1 MDEMSE
7 PAFGSVSAK
16 QIFASPAASAGRM
29 ASFCAGVPENTSA
42 SEPMA
47 EMRIMSATAGDS
59 RAMRSITC
67 TQQCMDTSTPP
78 NSSP

>member
-1 MDEMSE
+1 MSE

-29 ASFCAGVPENTSA
+29 ARCCSADPENTSA
-42 SEPMA
+42 SDPMA
-47 EMRIMSATAGDS
+47 DMRIMSATAGDS

-67 TQQCMDTSTPP
+67 TQQCMLTSTPP
-78 NSSP
+78 CSSP